1 MHTAFDAAWRFI
13 QQSEGGGVLHKDPDD
28 PGGLTRWGI
37 SQRAFPDVDIA
48 LLTESAAKQIFRD
61 HYWTPCQ
68 CDLLPPSIAVAVAD
82 SAFNQGVRRAT
93 VLLQRALRV
102 EEDSILGPET
112 IQAAQGAIPKDLLVD
127 FLSHRALAYAEGN
140 PKFRRGWFRR
150 LFSLQFA
157 VLEV

>member
-13 QQSEGGGVLHKDPDD
+13 QQSEGGGVTTNDPDD

-37 SQRAFPDVDIA
+37 SQRAFPDIDIA
-48 LLTESAAKQIFRD
+48 LLTEGAAKQLFRD

-68 CDLLPPSIAVAVAD
+68 CDLLPPAIAVAVAD

-102 EEDSILGPET
+102 EEDSIIGPET
-112 IQAAQGAIPKDLLVD
+112 IQAAERAIPRDLLLD
-127 FLSHRALAYAEGN
+127 FLSHRALAYGQGN
-140 PKFRRGWFRR
+140 PKYQRGWFRR
-150 LFSLQFA
+150 LFSLQLA